1 MRIFIAPVIVLATV
15 GLLAGCQTA
24 PIAENSP
31 SSSSASATGPAE
43 IGASPSSESTPIQS
57 TSKRSPAPKASASP
71 KAPALDKGVTPADV
85 TAQQLAYL
93 IEEEKLAHDVYQ
105 AMFDLW
111 GARVFGNI
119 LKSEQTHQSQVLAVM
134 NAHNISDPRSATI
147 GVFKNA
153 DLQALYNELIAKGSK
168 SAVDAY
174 EVGVAIEVLDI
185 EDLTKMLATAK
196 DADVIAMMEN
206 LRRGSE
212 NHLRAFN
219 KQL

>member
-1 MRIFIAPVIVLATV
+1 MRKFIAPVIVLATV

-43 IGASPSSESTPIQS
+43 IGAKPSSESTPIQS
-57 TSKRSPAPKASASP
+57 TSPAPKASASP
-71 KAPALDKGVTPADV
+71 KAPTIDKGVTPADV

-105 AMFDLW
+105 AMFDRW

-134 NAHNISDPRSATI
+134 NAHNISDPRIATI
-147 GVFKNA
+147 GVFKNV

>member
-1 MRIFIAPVIVLATV
+1 MRAAKTTALVVAASLLFSGCASPASESTV
-15 GLLAGCQTA
+15 SDAS
-24 PIAENSP
+24 SP
-31 SSSSASATGPAE
+31 SSSATVSESATPA
-43 IGASPSSESTPIQS
+43 T
-57 TSKRSPAPKASASP
+57 TSAAKPVVTTAPKM
-71 KAPALDKGVTPADV
+71 PAVDTGIATADA
-85 TAQQLAYL
+85 TAEQLVYL

-111 GARVFGNI
+111 GSRVFGNI
-119 LKSEQTHQSQVLAVM
+119 LKSEQTHQSQVLTVM
-134 NAHNISDPRSATI
+134 NTRDIADPRSATA

-153 DLQALYNELIAKGSK
+153 ELQALYNELIAKGSK

-185 EDLTKMLATAK
+185 DDLTKMLATAK

-206 LRRGSE
+206 LRKGSE

-219 KQL
+219 NQL